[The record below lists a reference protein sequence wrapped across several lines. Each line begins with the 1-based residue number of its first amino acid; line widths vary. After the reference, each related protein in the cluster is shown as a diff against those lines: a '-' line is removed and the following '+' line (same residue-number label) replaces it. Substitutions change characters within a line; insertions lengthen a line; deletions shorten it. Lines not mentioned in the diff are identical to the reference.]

1 MEEFLFEWITELRSR
16 NLRVSRAMIMR
27 QAKTLSDEESF
38 QASTGWLNGFM
49 TRKGLSLRKKTTVC
63 QNPPSACIEK
73 LVDFIMH
80 VRRLRIRHQFT
91 NESIYAMDEIACWM
105 DMPSDTTVHFT
116 GARSVSLKTSGH
128 EKDHY
133 TVVLTA
139 KADGSKLKPFIVFK
153 GKGTR
158 LIKNLCSIP
167 GLVVRFSANGWLN
180 DSLTIEYLRT
190 VVGSLSFAKRL
201 MIWDAYRCHV
211 SQTVKSEC
219 SRLELQT
226 ATIPGGCTKF
236 IQAAD
241 VVWNASFKSNMRAH
255 YDTWLSEPS
264 CHEFTRNG
272 NMKAPSRS
280 VICDWVKNSWDSI
293 PSDTVKNSFKSCAI
307 TTALDGSEDS
317 SIHCFKEGQPVEEE
331 KMC

>member
-1 MEEFLFEWITELRSR
+1 MR
-16 NLRVSRAMIMR
+16 NHSKPVLV
-27 QAKTLSDEESF
+27 
-38 QASTGWLNGFM
+38 NGFM

-80 VRRLRIRHQFT
+80 VRSFRIRHQFT
-91 NESIYAMDEIACWM
+91 NESIYAMDETVCWM

-133 TVVLTA
+133 TVVLTT

-158 LIKNLCSIP
+158 LIKNLSSIP

-190 VVGSLSFAKRL
+190 VVGICQTFDDLGRLPLS
-201 MIWDAYRCHV
+201 C
-211 SQTVKSEC
+211 
-219 SRLELQT
+219 
-226 ATIPGGCTKF
+226 
-236 IQAAD
+236 
-241 VVWNASFKSNMRAH
+241 
-255 YDTWLSEPS
+255 
-264 CHEFTRNG
+264 
-272 NMKAPSRS
+272 
-280 VICDWVKNSWDSI
+280 
-293 PSDTVKNSFKSCAI
+293 
-307 TTALDGSEDS
+307 
-317 SIHCFKEGQPVEEE
+317 
-331 KMC
+331 

>member
-1 MEEFLFEWITELRSR
+1 
-16 NLRVSRAMIMR
+16 
-27 QAKTLSDEESF
+27 
-38 QASTGWLNGFM
+38 
-49 TRKGLSLRKKTTVC
+49 
-63 QNPPSACIEK
+63 
-73 LVDFIMH
+73 
-80 VRRLRIRHQFT
+80 
-91 NESIYAMDEIACWM
+91 MDETACCM
-105 DMPSDTTVHFT
+105 DMPSDTTVHFI

-139 KADGSKLKPFIVFK
+139 KADGSKLKLFIVFK

-158 LIKNLCSIP
+158 LIKNLSSIP

-201 MIWDAYRCHV
+201 MIWDTYHCHV
-211 SQTVKSEC
+211 SQAVKLEC
-219 SRLELQT
+219 SRLKLQT

-241 VVWNASFKSNMRAH
+241 VVWNASFKSNISAH

-293 PSDTVKNSFKSCAI
+293 PSDTVKNSFKSGVDRKEIKIKGNTLLVNKEKHGHVINSTFERISRLSNPSQYASQSSLKLNSKI
-307 TTALDGSEDS
+307 TALPDEGKNE
-317 SIHCFKEGQPVEEE
+317 IHSQGPSRSDEHSTLPEHVPCKDPDLFTPPLGTTNLGDNCLSGTSPKQ
-331 KMC
+331 MSHTDQ

>member
-1 MEEFLFEWITELRSR
+1 M
-16 NLRVSRAMIMR
+16 
-27 QAKTLSDEESF
+27 
-38 QASTGWLNGFM
+38 
-49 TRKGLSLRKKTTVC
+49 
-63 QNPPSACIEK
+63 
-73 LVDFIMH
+73 
-80 VRRLRIRHQFT
+80 FT
-91 NESIYAMDEIACWM
+91 
-105 DMPSDTTVHFT
+105 
-116 GARSVSLKTSGH
+116 
-128 EKDHY
+128 
-133 TVVLTA
+133 
-139 KADGSKLKPFIVFK
+139 
-153 GKGTR
+153 
-158 LIKNLCSIP
+158 
-167 GLVVRFSANGWLN
+167 
-180 DSLTIEYLRT
+180 
-190 VVGSLSFAKRL
+190 
-201 MIWDAYRCHV
+201 
-211 SQTVKSEC
+211 
-219 SRLELQT
+219 LQT
-226 ATIPGGCTKF
+226 ATIPGGYTKF